1 MPVWAIVLI
10 DILLTGACLC
20 VYALF
25 HHVLTWGTAKQVMG
39 RSNIPTAVVATQPP
53 AAPTE
58 TPAALVIEPGPEATA
73 EPTPTP
79 EPVDYGQ
86 FGEKFADKFTAE
98 GEVISTDTLY
108 NSHDVRVEL
117 KSDRVNNSDVHILD
131 IYVRNIEN
139 FRTTF
144 AGGEDV
150 YDHTRL
156 SVGDMAARVNAVC
169 AINGDFAGFS
179 NAGDVV
185 VRNGLYFESDP
196 EFSVCVLYYDGTME
210 TYWKRFNQPGD
221 DYDIQAALDR
231 GAWHAW
237 CFGPALLDS
246 EGHALPLN
254 YDTNVYNP
262 RTFLGYYEPG
272 HYAFITVDGRSGNN
286 TGMNLDQLAALAES
300 LGMQR
305 AYNLDGG
312 GSSHMI
318 FGGETISCVSP
329 YEPNRTVTDILYITD
344 NPVPDVA
351 VKEG

>member
-10 DILLTGACLC
+10 DILLTGLCLC
-20 VYALF
+20 YYALF
-25 HHVLTWGTAKQVMG
+25 HHVLTWGTPKQVMG
-39 RSNIPTAVVATQPP
+39 RSNIPTAAVATP
-53 AAPTE
+53 APAVPTDTPSGLVVE
-58 TPAALVIEPGPEATA
+58 TTPEPTA
-73 EPTPTP
+73 EPTA
-79 EPVDYGQ
+79 EPIDYGQ

-117 KSDRVNNSDVHILD
+117 LSDRQYGSDIHILD

-150 YDHTRL
+150 YDHTRAK
-156 SVGDMAARVNAVC
+156 VGDMAARVNAVC
-169 AINGDFAGFS
+169 AINGDFAGFT

-210 TYWKRFNQPGD
+210 TYWKRYNQPSD
-221 DYDIQAALDR
+221 DYDIQTVLDN

-246 EGHALPLN
+246 EGHALTL
-254 YDTNVYNP
+254 YDAGVHNP

-272 HYAFITVDGRSGNN
+272 HYAFITVDGRSNN
-286 TGMNLDQLAALAES
+286 NVGMNYDQLAALAES
-300 LGMQR
+300 MGMQR

-318 FGGETISCVSP
+318 FGGETISCGSP

-344 NPVPDVA
+344 NPVPDIVN
-351 VKEG
+351 KEG